1 MTLVEFKTKTEL
13 AQKLNMSLR
22 TLQRRLVAA
31 DLEIPRGLISPELQ
45 KEILKKLNKK
55 NLDE

>member
-1 MTLVEFKTKTEL
+1 MSSFTTKTEL